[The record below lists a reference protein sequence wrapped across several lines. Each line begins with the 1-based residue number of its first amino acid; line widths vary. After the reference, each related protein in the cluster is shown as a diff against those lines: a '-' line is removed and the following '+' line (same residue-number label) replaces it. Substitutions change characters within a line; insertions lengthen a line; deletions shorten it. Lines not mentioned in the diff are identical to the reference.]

1 MDDESRKF
9 ISFLRVL
16 PNVKVETVFSGS
28 SLFVRFTDT
37 ARKVNRMYKAD
48 LDICEDNFSSIS
60 EILND
65 CALEFCERVYNI

>member
-1 MDDESRKF
+1 MDDESRRF
-9 ISFLRVL
+9 ISFLREL
-16 PNVKVETVFSGS
+16 PNVKVETAFCGS
-28 SLFVRFTDT
+28 ALFVRFTDT
-37 ARKVNRMYKAD
+37 IKNVNRMYKAN

>member
-9 ISFLRVL
+9 VSFLKVL
-16 PNVKVETVFSGS
+16 PNVKAETVFIEN
-28 SLFVRFTDT
+28 LLVIRFTDT
-37 ARKVNRMYKAD
+37 ARNVSRTYKAD